1 MFFYHFGKYLLFLK
15 NVFTKPEN
23 LKVYWKEIVREMNL
37 IGVGSFGIIA
47 VISIFLGA
55 VTCIQTAYQLV
66 SNLIPLDIH
75 GVITRD
81 SVIIEFSPTICLLVL
96 AGRVGGS
103 IASELGTMRV
113 TEQIDALEIMGV
125 NSTGYL
131 VLPKIVASVITI
143 PMLVVISMFLGIFSA
158 YLIGPLTGVISG
170 AEFISGVL
178 RDWNPYIVFV
188 ALIKTY
194 IFSFLLSSVSAYQG
208 FYTKGGALD
217 VGVSSTKAVVYSSVL
232 ILFADYLVA
241 QVLL

>member
-1 MFFYHFGKYLLFLK
+1 
-15 NVFTKPEN
+15 
-23 LKVYWKEIVREMNL
+23 
-37 IGVGSFGIIA
+37 
-47 VISIFLGA
+47 
-55 VTCIQTAYQLV
+55 
-66 SNLIPLDIH
+66 
-75 GVITRD
+75 
-81 SVIIEFSPTICLLVL
+81 
-96 AGRVGGS
+96 
-103 IASELGTMRV
+103 
-113 TEQIDALEIMGV
+113 
-125 NSTGYL
+125 
-131 VLPKIVASVITI
+131 VLPKIIASVITI
-143 PMLVVISMFLGIFSA
+143 PMLVVISMFLGIVSA

-178 RDWNPYIVFV
+178 RDWNPYIVVV